1 MPHMLGT
8 EVAERMQAIKP
19 GAGVLYMSGYAWPA
33 HTSQD
38 RLDPDAVLV
47 EKPFS
52 DADLLAKAGQ
62 ALSGHTSRPAARGP
76 VSGLRVR

>member
-8 EVAERMQAIKP
+8 EVADRMREIRP
-19 GAGVLYMSGYAWPA
+19 GAGVLYMSGYAWPVFA
-33 HTSQD
+33 SQG

-52 DADLLAKAGQ
+52 DLDLLAKAGQ
-62 ALSGHTSRPAARGP
+62 ALRG
-76 VSGLRVR
+76 RN